1 VSNTVSSKAMSDKT
15 VSSESVSNE
24 TVSSKTVSSDETV
37 SSKSVSDKAVS
48 SVDNGSSVGNG
59 VVGNG
64 VGNSVDKRGGMGNS
78 VVGNRDSL
86 RVGSSSGVGNLR
98 YIAINVVG
106 VVVDGLDAAVG
117 KVHLVGAL
125 NNTGAIVALG
135 LAEGSARV
143 LVSHSVVVGVG
154 GDLSKVGG
162 SIADSMVGNRGSVDG
177 MVDNRGMVDHRG
189 GMDQG
194 CGMGHSMAKTVSDNA
209 VGKTVSDNT
218 VGETV
223 SDNRGGMDK
232 RGSVGNAVT
241 HYSVTNKTVA
251 SKTMPNHSRGPEDLR
266 GRRGGGCKGCQS
278 NEGLHPG

>member
-1 VSNTVSSKAMSDKT
+1 MIYYFLNVGLGSSCLSEVSNTVSSKAMSDKT

-48 SVDNGSSVGNG
+48 SVDNGSSVGHS

-64 VGNSVDKRGGMGNS
+64 VGNGVDKRGGMGNG

-86 RVGSSSGVGNLR
+86 RVGSSSGVGDLR
-98 YIAINVVG
+98 HVSVDIVG
-106 VVVDGLDAAVG
+106 VVVDGLDPAVG

-125 NNTGAIVALG
+125 NNTGAIVGLG
-135 LAEGSARV
+135 LAESGARV
-143 LVSHSVVVGVG
+143 LVSHSIVVGVG
-154 GDLSKVGG
+154 GHLSKVGG

-194 CGMGHSMAKTVSDNA
+194 CGMGHSMAKTVS
-209 VGKTVSDNT
+209 GQ
-218 VGETV
+218 EL
-223 SDNRGGMDK
+223 GGG
-232 RGSVGNAVT
+232 RGSSQQGGD
-241 HYSVTNKTVA
+241 A
-251 SKTMPNHSRGPEDLR
+251 SK
-266 GRRGGGCKGCQS
+266 
-278 NEGLHPG
+278 GLHIVLSWL

>member
-1 VSNTVSSKAMSDKT
+1 MIYYFLNVGLGSSCLSKVSNTVSSKAMSDKT

-64 VGNSVDKRGGMGNS
+64 VGNSVDERGGVGNS

-125 NNTGAIVALG
+125 NNPSAIVRLT
-135 LAEGSARV
+135 LAKGRARV
-143 LVSHSVVVGVG
+143 LISHSVVVGVG

-162 SIADSMVGNRGSVDG
+162 SIADSMVGNRGSVDS

-209 VGKTVSDNT
+209 VGKTVSDNR
-218 VGETV
+218 
-223 SDNRGGMDK
+223 SGMDK
-232 RGSVGNAVT
+232 RGSVGNTVT
-241 HYSVTNKTVA
+241 HYSVANKTVA
-251 SKTMPNHSRGPEDLR
+251 SKTMPNH
-266 GRRGGGCKGCQS
+266 
-278 NEGLHPG
+278 LHP